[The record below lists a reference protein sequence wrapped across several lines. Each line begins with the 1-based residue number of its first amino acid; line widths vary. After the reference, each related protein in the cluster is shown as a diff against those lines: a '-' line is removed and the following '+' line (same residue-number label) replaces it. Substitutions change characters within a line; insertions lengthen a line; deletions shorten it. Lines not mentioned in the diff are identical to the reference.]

1 MLHKGYDMQYLKLA
15 LLVLSSSLLHG
26 ATTDKKDTTIKDRIV
41 NVKDQAVSKVSALL
55 VLWSGTSEEDQLKRL
70 DYYQKLLD
78 GLKDRRFLK
87 NWQMHKKRWYAWIV
101 DGKMPIKNPDGR
113 ISDEKFIEYAMAVHE
128 LIKGAPLTQDE
139 REELCRK
146 ELKDIE
152 EYRKAKGIR
161 S

>member
-1 MLHKGYDMQYLKLA
+1 MQYLKLA
-15 LLVLSSSLLHG
+15 LLVLTSSLLHG
-26 ATTDKKDTTIKDRIV
+26 AAPEKNVTIKDRVV

-55 VLWSGTSEEDQLKRL
+55 VLWSGTSKEDKLKRL
-70 DYYQKLLD
+70 DYYQKLLE

-87 NWQMHKKRWYAWIV
+87 NWQMYKKRWYAWIV

-113 ISDEKFIEYAMAVHE
+113 ISDEKFIQYAMVVHE

-139 REELCRK
+139 REELCRQ
-146 ELKDIE
+146 ELEDIE
-152 EYRKAKGIR
+152 QYRKAKGIR